1 MYNDRTIAEKQKS
14 PIMFHHNLKIP
25 AFRIGAKKPKVVI
38 TRFIK
43 SNKRYKIIIEFISN
57 SVKSNQQ
64 IVSKKFNSS

>member
-14 PIMFHHNLKIP
+14 PIMFQHNLKVP

-43 SNKRYKIIIEFISN
+43 SNKRHEIIQKFIFEFWKIKSTSSIESW
-57 SVKSNQQ
+57 
-64 IVSKKFNSS
+64 